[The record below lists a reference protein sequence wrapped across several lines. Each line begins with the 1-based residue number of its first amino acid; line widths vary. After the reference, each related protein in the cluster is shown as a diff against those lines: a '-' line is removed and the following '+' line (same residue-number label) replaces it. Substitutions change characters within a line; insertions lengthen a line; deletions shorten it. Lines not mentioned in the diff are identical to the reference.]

1 MTYTCPYAERI
12 PGKILLRCKKK
23 NGDCG
28 NQRYCSQRQETVLTA
43 FAKDCPLR
51 KVETHSPDIV
61 QAPVQAPKKKE
72 TAKKKKAE
80 PKEAPEEE

>member
-12 PGKILLRCKKK
+12 PGKILLRCKRK

-61 QAPVQAPKKKE
+61 PAPVQAPKKKE